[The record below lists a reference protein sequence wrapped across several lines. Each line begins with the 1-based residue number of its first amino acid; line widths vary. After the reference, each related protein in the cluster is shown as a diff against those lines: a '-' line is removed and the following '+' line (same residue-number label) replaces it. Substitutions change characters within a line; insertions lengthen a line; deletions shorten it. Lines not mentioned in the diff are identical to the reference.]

1 MSLDADVVV
10 IGGGVVG
17 LALARRLAGDGA
29 QVALLERNACGAE
42 ASWAGAGILSP
53 CNPHRA
59 DPLFHLTERSLAL
72 FPGFC
77 DALREETG
85 IDPEYQPCGELQLVF
100 TPDSL
105 GIARSDARAAAGRV
119 MPDGGPIYELHDG
132 DAARALE
139 PAVAGNILGALE
151 CRQSSH
157 VRNPRLL
164 RALRESCLRRGVRIR
179 ENQPATGIET
189 DEERLTAVRSGEAR
203 YPCGRAVL
211 CAGAWSS
218 LLDSRLSL
226 LMPVHPVRGQMV
238 LMKADVPPIGRI
250 IARGKTYLVPRRDG
264 HILLG
269 STEEPEA
276 EYVKRNTPAGVAYLL
291 RRAMELVPALA
302 DAPVLAT
309 WAGLRPGSPDDKPY
323 IGPIPGIDGLYAAT
337 GHFRAGLTLSP
348 VTAEAVVA
356 LLAGRVYDIDLSAF
370 APGRAMKTA

>member
-1 MSLDADVVV
+1 MASGANVVV

-17 LALARRLAGDGA
+17 LTVARRLAGEGGD
-29 QVALLERNACGAE
+29 VVLLEKGVCGAE

-77 DALREETG
+77 EALREETG
-85 IDPEYQPCGELQLVF
+85 IDPEYVACGELQLVF
-100 TPDSL
+100 TPDTL
-105 GIARSDARAAAGRV
+105 GIARSDVRAAAGRA
-119 MPDGGPIYELHDG
+119 MPDGRPIYELHSPE
-132 DAARALE
+132 AVRSIE
-139 PAVAGNILGALE
+139 PSVAENIRGALE
-151 CRQSSH
+151 CRQSAH

-164 RALRESCLRRGVRIR
+164 RALRGSCLKRGVRIL
-179 ENQPATGIET
+179 EDQPATAIET
-189 DEERLTAVRSGEAR
+189 DGGRLTAIRSGETR
-203 YPCGRAVL
+203 YPCARAVL

-218 LLDSRLSL
+218 LLDSRLSG

-238 LMKADVPPIGRI
+238 LMKMDPPPFGRI
-250 IARGKTYLVPRRDG
+250 ITRGKTYLVSRRDG

-276 EYVKRNTPAGVAYLL
+276 GYVKRNTPAGVAHLMC
-291 RRAMELVPALA
+291 RAMELVPALA
-302 DAPVLAT
+302 NAPVLAT

-323 IGPIPGIDGLYAAT
+323 IGPVPGIDGLYAAT

-348 VTAEAVVA
+348 ATAEAIAA

-370 APGRAMKTA
+370 APGRAMKSA